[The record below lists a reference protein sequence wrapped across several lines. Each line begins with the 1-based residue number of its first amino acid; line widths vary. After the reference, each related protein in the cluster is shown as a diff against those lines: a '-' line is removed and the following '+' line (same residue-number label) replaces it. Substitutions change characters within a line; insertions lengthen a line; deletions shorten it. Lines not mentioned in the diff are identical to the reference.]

1 MTNQYKFQMIRSD
14 ESAQI
19 LTCHTTKVVGVQ
31 ASDVIESFTDFLQCC
46 GYHRTTILGVYQRL
60 SDELSQL

>member
-46 GYHRTTILGVYQRL
+46 GYHRTTIMDVYQRL
-60 SDELSQL
+60 SGELSEL

>member
-1 MTNQYKFQMIRSD
+1 MNEYKFQMIRSD

-19 LTCHTTKVVGVQ
+19 LTCHTTKVVGVM

-46 GYHRTTILGVYQRL
+46 GYHRTTIMDVYQRL
-60 SDELSQL
+60 SDEVQVL

>member
-1 MTNQYKFQMIRSD
+1 MSEQYKFQMIRSD

-31 ASDVIESFTDFLQCC
+31 GKRCDRVV
-46 GYHRTTILGVYQRL
+46 H
-60 SDELSQL
+60 